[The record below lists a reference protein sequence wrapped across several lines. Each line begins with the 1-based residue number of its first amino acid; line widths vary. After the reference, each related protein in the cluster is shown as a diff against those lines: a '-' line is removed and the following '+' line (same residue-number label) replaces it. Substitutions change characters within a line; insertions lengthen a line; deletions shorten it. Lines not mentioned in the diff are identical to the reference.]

1 MKKTKEKKSTKKNK
15 QEEMDV
21 HFQETPGGNK
31 KWYIR
36 IFEPKEDK
44 IENMNRQILQ
54 MAVLVAVLFLGLI
67 AYLVKFQLYD
77 STKVVAN
84 PYNKRINTYGENMV
98 RGTIYSADGKELAL
112 TNVDDN
118 GEEERIYPYDNM
130 FSHVV
135 GMDSHGKMGLESIC
149 NYRLLTS
156 NANPFAL
163 IFNSLKGD
171 NNLGDNVITTL
182 DTRIQ
187 EAAYDALGNRKGA
200 VVAME
205 PSTGKILAM
214 VSKPD
219 FDPNIIDEDWESYVG
234 DDSKSNLLNRATQGL
249 YPPGSTFKILTALSY
264 IQQNPE
270 DYATYSYQ
278 CDSTILENSV
288 KVSCYGGSSH
298 GTVDLAKSLAKSCN
312 TSFVHLGCSLNQ
324 NKLKDLCETFFFNK
338 EIDFDIDVKESIYK
352 LSGKSDKSLI
362 PQTVIGQGDT
372 LVTPLH
378 NAMIISAIANDGV
391 LMKPYLVDSLTD
403 FTGRTVKTYEPE
415 KEGRLISEEEAAV
428 MKEYLRQVVT
438 DGTGSK
444 LDVKNYK
451 AAGKTGTAETGT
463 GEDHAW
469 FVGFAGMKKSR
480 ICVSVIVENGG
491 SGSQTAVPVAKAV
504 FDAYYNNKME
514 R

>member
-1 MKKTKEKKSTKKNK
+1 MKKTSTKNTRKK
-15 QEEMDV
+15 ETEELDV

-36 IFEPKEDK
+36 MFEPKEDK
-44 IENMNRQILQ
+44 VENMNRQILH

-67 AYLVKFQLYD
+67 GYLIKFQLYD

-98 RGTIYSADGKELAL
+98 RGTIYSANGKELAL
-112 TNVDDN
+112 TNVDEK
-118 GEEERIYPYDNM
+118 GEKERIYPYDNM
-130 FSHVV
+130 FAHVV

-163 IFNSLKGD
+163 IFNSLKGED
-171 NNLGDNVITTL
+171 NLGDNVITTL

-187 EAAYDALGNRKGA
+187 KAAYNALGDRKGA
-200 VVAME
+200 VVVME
-205 PSTGKILAM
+205 PSTGKVLAM

-219 FDPNIIDEDWESYVG
+219 FDPNTISQDWEKYVG
-234 DDSKSNLLNRATQGL
+234 DGSKSNLLNRATQGL

-264 IQQNPE
+264 IRQNPE
-270 DYATYSYQ
+270 DYGNYHYQ

-288 KVSCYGGSSH
+288 KVSCYGGSTH
-298 GTVDLAKSLAKSCN
+298 GKVDLATSLAKSCN

-324 NKLKDLCETFFFNK
+324 NKLRGLCETFFFNK
-338 EIDFDIDVKESIYK
+338 EIDFDIDVKESTYK
-352 LSGKSDKSLI
+352 VSGMSDKSLI

-403 FTGRTVKTYEPE
+403 FTGRTVKIYQPE

-444 LDVKNYK
+444 LDVKDYK

-469 FVGFAGMKKSR
+469 FVGFTGMKKSK
-480 ICVSVIVENGG
+480 ICVSVIVEQGG
-491 SGSQTAVPVAKAV
+491 SGSRAAVPVAKAV
-504 FDAYYNNKME
+504 FDAYYDNEMN